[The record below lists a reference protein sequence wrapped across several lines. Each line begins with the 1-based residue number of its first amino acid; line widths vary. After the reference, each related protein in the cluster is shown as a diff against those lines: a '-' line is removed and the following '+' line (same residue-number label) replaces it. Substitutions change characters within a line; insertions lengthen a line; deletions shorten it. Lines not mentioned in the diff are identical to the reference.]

1 MTATEKLTPAM
12 RQWREMKDR
21 HPDKL
26 LFFRMGDFY
35 ELFYDDAVKGS
46 RLLGLTLT
54 KRGKDEDAPPL
65 AGIPHHQLDR
75 YLKDLHDLGISA
87 VIGDQ
92 LEDPALAKGVVK
104 RGITRVVTPGTVLD
118 DNVLPPRDN
127 NFLAS
132 LAIVKKE
139 AAIAFID
146 LSTGEFFI
154 VPCSP
159 DRLEDEFERWRPAE
173 TLVPSEIVSNPQ
185 HPLASLLAHSVTGG
199 ITRRDSYQFDP
210 HEGGVILR
218 ERFQVETL
226 AGFGIEDKPACL
238 GAAGAILAYLKEN
251 QAAEFTHLKAPRLRE
266 DDGLLKLDR
275 NSIRNLELIPANR
288 SASREATLLG
298 VIDRTRTGPG
308 GRLLRSWLLQP
319 LARLEPI
326 LERQEA
332 VLWLMADQAGRSEIS
347 SLLDGL
353 SDLERIAARITANRA
368 TPRDL
373 AALAA
378 SCRLLPSL
386 SALVAGSHA
395 ELLRQCADLDPM
407 QDLADLIEAAIVP
420 EPPVSAKDGGLVR
433 PGFSEEVDELR
444 DIRSGGKQWLTAF
457 QEEEQRRSGIPS
469 LKVGYNRV
477 FGYYIEI
484 THTHKDKIPE
494 DYVRKQTLT
503 NAERYITPALKEH
516 EEKVLGAESK
526 LLDLEFDIFCMIR
539 DEVAKN
545 IRRLQDS
552 AERTARLDALLSLAA
567 VSADRKYIMPEL
579 HDGLETEIL
588 EGRHPVVESLLPQ
601 GSFVDNDVVFDP
613 REQRILIITGP
624 NMAGKSTYIRQCAL
638 LYVMAQIGMAIPAK
652 SARIG
657 LADRVFTRVGA
668 ADDLSRGLSTFMV
681 EMVETADILNNATER
696 SILILDEV
704 GRGTSTFD
712 GVSLAWA
719 ITEYIH
725 HQIGA
730 RTMFATHYHELAE
743 LGHILDMAKNFNVAV
758 KDWGKEIT
766 FLHKIEPG
774 ACNRSYGIHVGQIAG
789 IPRPVVDRATEIL
802 RGLEAQASERDY
814 QMLKDSRKLLI
825 AAAREVQLELFA
837 PPKPLDEVGK
847 EVVLELAKIDVNR
860 LTPIDAQLILS
871 RLVEK
876 ANGK

>member
-1 MTATEKLTPAM
+1 M
-12 RQWREMKDR
+12 
-21 HPDKL
+21 
-26 LFFRMGDFY
+26 
-35 ELFYDDAVKGS
+35 
-46 RLLGLTLT
+46 
-54 KRGKDEDAPPL
+54 
-65 AGIPHHQLDR
+65 
-75 YLKDLHDLGISA
+75 
-87 VIGDQ
+87 
-92 LEDPALAKGVVK
+92 
-104 RGITRVVTPGTVLD
+104 LD
-118 DNVLPPRDN
+118 DSVLPPRDN

-132 LAIVKKE
+132 LALVKQE

-154 VPCSP
+154 VPTTP
-159 DRLEDEFERWRPAE
+159 ERLEDEFERWRPAE
-173 TLVPSEIVSNPQ
+173 TLVASEIASNPQ
-185 HPLASLLAHSVTGG
+185 HPLAPLLAHSVTGG

-238 GAAGAILAYLKEN
+238 GAAGAALAYLKEN
-251 QAAEFTHLKAPRLRE
+251 QASEFAHFKAPRLRE
-266 DDGLLKLDR
+266 DNGLLKLDR
-275 NSIRNLELIPANR
+275 NSIRNLELIPATR
-288 SASREATLLG
+288 TASREATLLG
-298 VIDRTRTGPG
+298 VLDRTRTGPG

-326 LERQEA
+326 LKRQDA
-332 VLWLMADQAGRSEIS
+332 ILWLMADPAVRNEIA

-353 SDLERIAARITANRA
+353 ADLERIAARVTANRA

-386 SALVAGSHA
+386 SALVAGSQA

-407 QDLADLIEAAIVP
+407 QDVADLIESAILP
-420 EPPVSAKDGGLVR
+420 DPPVTTRDGGLVC
-433 PGFSEEVDELR
+433 PGFSAEVDELR
-444 DIRSGGKQWLTAF
+444 DIRSGGKEWLTAF
-457 QEEEQRRSGIPS
+457 QEEEQKRSGIPS

-477 FGYYIEI
+477 FGFYIEI

-494 DYVRKQTLT
+494 DYIRKQTLT

-516 EEKVLGAESK
+516 EEKVLGAESR
-526 LLDLEFDIFCMIR
+526 LLDLEFDIFCTIR
-539 DEVAKN
+539 DDVAKSV
-545 IRRLQDS
+545 RRIQDA
-552 AERTARLDALLSLAA
+552 AERMARLDALLSLAT
-567 VSADRKYIMPEL
+567 VSAERKYCMPEL

-601 GSFVDNDVVFDP
+601 GSFVDNDLCFDP
-613 REQRILIITGP
+613 KEQRIIIITGP

-638 LYVMAQIGMAIPAK
+638 LYVMAQMGTAIPAK

-657 LADRVFTRVGA
+657 LADRIFTRVGA
-668 ADDLSRGLSTFMV
+668 ADDMSRGLSTFMV

-730 RTMFATHYHELAE
+730 RTLFATHYHELAE
-743 LGHILDMAKNFNVAV
+743 LGHILDMAKNYNVAV

-766 FLHKIEPG
+766 FLHKIESG

-802 RGLEAQASERDY
+802 KGLEAQASERDY
-814 QMLKDSRKLLI
+814 QMLKDSRKLLR

-837 PPKPLDEVGK
+837 PPKPLVEVGK
-847 EVVLELAKIDVNR
+847 EVVLELSKIDVNR
-860 LTPIDAQLILS
+860 LTPLDAQLILS